1 MLDIN
6 RYIENGKVKRDRIV
20 ADIIMGEIDESDIL
34 ELDKDDRISKAYYE
48 NEKFERA
55 DKNEWDRKY
64 LDKLS
69 LASVSESFNK
79 EYLLHLNEVARFVS
93 KNKINDRANNKTPK
107 SSGLIVIILFIVI
120 FVFYIFSKTK

>member
-6 RYIENGKVKRDRIV
+6 KYIQEGRVMRDRIV
-20 ADIIMGEIDESDIL
+20 TNIIMGEIDESDIL
-34 ELDKDDRISKAYYE
+34 ELDKDDRISKAYFG

-93 KNKINDRANNKTPK
+93 KNKIIERENSKMPK
-107 SSGLIVIILFIVI
+107 GTGLIILFLLIVL
-120 FVFYIFSKTK
+120 FLFYMLSKIN

>member
-20 ADIIMGEIDESDIL
+20 TDIIMGEIDESDII
-34 ELDKDDRISKAYYE
+34 ELDKNEKISKAYFGTGRF
-48 NEKFERA
+48 EKL

-79 EYLLHLNEVARFVS
+79 EYLLYLNEVARFVM
-93 KNKINDRANNKTPK
+93 KNKINERANNKMPK
-107 SSGLIVIILFIVI
+107 GSGVAVIILCIVFFI
-120 FVFYIFSKTK
+120 FYIASKIR

>member
-6 RYIENGKVKRDRIV
+6 RYIEQGKVKRDRIV
-20 ADIIMGEIDESDIL
+20 TDIIMGKINESNIL
-34 ELDKDDRISKAYYE
+34 ELDKDDRISKAYFGD
-48 NEKFERA
+48 EKFEKT
-55 DKNEWDRKY
+55 DKNQWDRKY

-79 EYLLHLNEVARFVS
+79 EYLLHLNEVARFVM
-93 KNKINDRANNKTPK
+93 KNKINDRANDKTPK

-120 FVFYIFSKTK
+120 FLFYIFSKIK